1 MFDERTRQMRL
12 IKAMGA
18 VIVMA
23 AVVAGPPW
31 ALVRFIGNPW
41 PAEGISLSAPLTDGA
56 IIGLLAAVV
65 WLLWAQLVACILV
78 EAIAALTD
86 DRIQVRVPFT
96 LAAQQHF
103 ARRMITALMLVA
115 VSTSASA
122 SPAHASITHVP
133 TTEKS
138 TPATAL
144 GLAAVDHRTGQQ
156 TVRDAG
162 DTLDAA
168 DVQAEAGRG
177 HPTVTVM
184 RLDSLWSI
192 AERVLGDGD
201 RWPEI
206 AALNEGRTM
215 SDGSTFI
222 SADHIRPGWQLQIPD
237 SGQHGTHQSRSDR
250 RD

>member
-65 WLLWAQLVACILV
+65 WVLWAQLVACILV
-78 EAIAALTD
+78 EAIAVLTD

-96 LAAQQHF
+96 LAVQQHF

-115 VSTSASA
+115 VSTSAGGSA
-122 SPAHASITHVP
+122 AHASIAHVP
-133 TTEKS
+133 APEPSTPA

-156 TVRDAG
+156 NV
-162 DTLDAA
+162 
-168 DVQAEAGRG
+168 
-177 HPTVTVM
+177 
-184 RLDSLWSI
+184 
-192 AERVLGDGD
+192 
-201 RWPEI
+201 
-206 AALNEGRTM
+206 
-215 SDGSTFI
+215 
-222 SADHIRPGWQLQIPD
+222 
-237 SGQHGTHQSRSDR
+237 
-250 RD
+250 